1 MFSSVLSRGFN
12 LVVSKQG
19 IRARFESNRA
29 ITESLESY
37 ISVLLK
43 QYESVSVEASSPDAD
58 NSQSALLRRGRE
70 MKFLSPVYELQTRRD
85 ECKSELESIE
95 EMLSELTKNE
105 EDQELSELLLQDKE
119 TYETDLVR
127 VEADLLRRLV
137 PVDSADDCDAIL
149 EVQAGAGGTEAS
161 LFTQEIF
168 EMYRQYAQRRQWKFE
183 VMELSQSDGGGVSKA
198 SAIVSGSSSFGFDDE
213 DEAGVYVHSVDVFFT

>member
-1 MFSSVLSRGFN
+1 M
-12 LVVSKQG
+12 
-19 IRARFESNRA
+19 RFESNRA

-43 QYESVSVEASSPDAD
+43 QYDTLSLEASSPDAD
-58 NSQSALLRRGRE
+58 NSQSALLKRGRE

-85 ECKSELESIE
+85 ECRSELESIE
-95 EMLSELTKNE
+95 EMLSELTSKNE

-119 TYETDLVR
+119 TYENDLVR
-127 VEADLLRRLV
+127 VEADLLKRLV

-168 EMYRQYAQRRQWKFE
+168 EMYRQYAQRRSWKFE

-198 SAIVSGSSSFGFDDE
+198 SAIVSGSSSFGFDE
-213 DEAGVYVHSVDVFFT
+213 DEAGVYV

>member
-1 MFSSVLSRGFN
+1 M
-12 LVVSKQG
+12 
-19 IRARFESNRA
+19 
-29 ITESLESY
+29 
-37 ISVLLK
+37 
-43 QYESVSVEASSPDAD
+43 
-58 NSQSALLRRGRE
+58 
-70 MKFLSPVYELQTRRD
+70 
-85 ECKSELESIE
+85 
-95 EMLSELTKNE
+95 
-105 EDQELSELLLQDKE
+105 SELLLQDKE
-119 TYETDLVR
+119 TYETDLLR